1 MLYQGVNN
9 AWGRYTPKYLAGD
22 IKAGIKGQASKNSK
36 TYKHRCKLCQINQM
50 GQSYSVIV
58 GQPSKFRC

>member
-22 IKAGIKGQASKNSK
+22 IKAKIKGKASKNSK
-36 TYKHRCKLCQINQM
+36 TCKHRCKLCQIIQV
-50 GQSYSVIV
+50 GQSYSAIV
-58 GQPSKFRC
+58 G